1 MEVEK
6 IEIKPE
12 LYRKLVFIQQLS
24 DIYFDKLMSEYG
36 LTNRREFFAGHEFI
50 IQYSNDFIKCNI
62 WTDCDDYSIQ
72 FIDLY
77 RIDQSQ
83 NIGIDFWNLK
93 ESDSIK
99 NLYTKSSSE
108 TEPLSKTFV
117 EKYLKKKDE
126 YEVLNKP
133 LKEYYESKGAKLIE
147 QNFLLHSELFKQHPE
162 LFTKEFQVK
171 QLDSNKGVK
180 VRVETNENKDLR
192 LSTDLTIKEKIKKY
206 FGI

>member
-83 NIGIDFWNLK
+83 NISIDFWNLK

-108 TEPLSKTFV
+108 TEPLSKTFL

-171 QLDSNKGVK
+171 QPDFNKGGTV
-180 VRVETNENKDLR
+180 VVEINANKDLT
-192 LSTDLTIKEKIKKY
+192 LSSDLTIIEKIKKY
-206 FGI
+206 LGI